1 MTAAT
6 LRGASPF
13 SDPAETLE
21 KARHLVDVDSGIIR
35 VLYESPVD
43 PDAPQV
49 FGFGSVLADTSRYDV
64 ESFGLVNGST
74 SIVRDQAAAGA
85 VGEAIERYACRLV
98 PYGDLVRGT
107 YRSLARKALDPRL
120 TVLYDVEQHARRRF
134 PYRRFDP
141 DEPISWVE
149 AHCLTTD
156 TACLLPAVSAYMA
169 DVDENDRRPLV
180 QQTTNGLAC
189 GNTVE
194 EAVLA
199 GLTEVVERDASMR
212 TWYRHTP
219 APRLDPATAT
229 DPGLLTCLRLFERA
243 RVPVVLVEL
252 TQDAGIPV
260 VLASTRLGVEH
271 CRTPV
276 FATSAAL
283 SLQRAAQGALE
294 ELAQC
299 IPWVKVM
306 FRQRAG
312 RPPKPVDRLASTE
325 DHVMWVTE
333 PAHQHRVE
341 FLTAGEQVERL
352 NRPEPPSGADAA
364 VDVTECVLRLAAVG
378 MDVVVADVTPPDVA
392 AVGLSVV
399 RTVVTEA
406 LPLYFGSGLWRIGRR
421 ARESSSGDPETAAL
435 NYFPHPFP

>member
-1 MTAAT
+1 MSVTTAH
-6 LRGASPF
+6 SPY
-13 SDPAETLE
+13 SDPAQTLD
-21 KARHLVDVDSGIIR
+21 KARHLVDAESGIIR

-74 SIVRDQAAAGA
+74 SIAREQAAAGA

-98 PYGDLVRGT
+98 PYANLVRGP
-107 YRSLARKALDPRL
+107 YAALADDALDPRL
-120 TVLYDVEQHARRRF
+120 TVLYDEEQHARPRF
-134 PYRRFDP
+134 PYRPFDP
-141 DEPISWVE
+141 DETISWVR
-149 AHCLTTD
+149 AHCLTTN
-156 TACLLPAVSAYMA
+156 APILLPAVSTYMA
-169 DVDENDRRPLV
+169 DVDEDGTRPLV

-189 GNTVE
+189 GNTME

-212 TWYRHTP
+212 TWYRRVS
-219 APRLDPATAT
+219 APRLDPTTAT
-229 DPGLLTCLRLFERA
+229 DPGLLTCLGLFERA

-252 TQDAGIPV
+252 TQDTEIPV
-260 VLASTRLGVEH
+260 VLAATRLGAAEH
-271 CRTPV
+271 HAPV

-283 SLQRAAQGALE
+283 SLQRAARGALE

-306 FRQRAG
+306 LRQRAG
-312 RPPKPVDRLASTE
+312 KPDKPVDRLSSTE

-333 PAHQHRVE
+333 PEQQHRVE
-341 FLTAGEQVERL
+341 FLTAGSVTQRL
-352 NRPEPPSGADAA
+352 DRPEAASGADAA
-364 VDVTECVLRLAAVG
+364 VDVAECVSRLAAVG
-378 MDVVVADVTPPDVA
+378 LDVVVADVTPPDVA
-392 AVGLSVV
+392 AVGLTVA

-421 ARESSSGDPETAAL
+421 AAGSSPEAPGPL